1 MLKLHRV
8 ESGNHAGNGV
18 VNRQP
23 IGKELA
29 LLKPVQV
36 RLTKVLDILPSFSAA
51 DHGAER
57 QEQNIKQGVGHFGGL
72 SGILEFGKVFRES
85 VDGHEMAPEK
95 GA

>member
-8 ESGNHAGNGV
+8 ESKSRGQWCREPAAHW
-18 VNRQP
+18 
-23 IGKELA
+23 KELA
-29 LLKPVQV
+29 LKPVQV

-72 SGILEFGKVFRES
+72 SGDLQVRQS
-85 VDGHEMAPEK
+85 VQRK
-95 GA
+95 RRWS